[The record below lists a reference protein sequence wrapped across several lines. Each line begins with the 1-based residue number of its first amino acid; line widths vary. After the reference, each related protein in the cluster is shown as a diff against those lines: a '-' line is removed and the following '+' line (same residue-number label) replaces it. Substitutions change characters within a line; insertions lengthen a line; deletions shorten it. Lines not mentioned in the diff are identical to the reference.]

1 MGLEF
6 GKWLM
11 DVAKYILTALLLAT
25 FLGDMNSATT
35 IIASIVL
42 MLGMLGIGLWLV
54 KKSSNNNKKYQD
66 KGESIENLNK
76 YFESKKQQM
85 KEKQWSNSF
94 LTRCL
99 WKRF

>member
-25 FLGDMNSATT
+25 FLGDMNSAAT

-42 MLGMLGIGLWLV
+42 MLGMLGIGLWLG
-54 KKSSNNNKKYQD
+54 KKTSKNKKK
-66 KGESIENLNK
+66 KGK
-76 YFESKKQQM
+76 
-85 KEKQWSNSF
+85 
-94 LTRCL
+94 
-99 WKRF
+99 

>member
-25 FLGDMNSATT
+25 FLGDMNSADT

-54 KKSSNNNKKYQD
+54 KKSSNNNKK
-66 KGESIENLNK
+66 KGK
-76 YFESKKQQM
+76 
-85 KEKQWSNSF
+85 
-94 LTRCL
+94 
-99 WKRF
+99 

>member
-25 FLGDMNSATT
+25 FLGDMNSAGT

-54 KKSSNNNKKYQD
+54 KKSSNNNKNRK
-66 KGESIENLNK
+66 ENKNGC
-76 YFESKKQQM
+76 S
-85 KEKQWSNSF
+85 
-94 LTRCL
+94 
-99 WKRF
+99 

>member
-25 FLGDMNSATT
+25 FLGDMNSAVT

-54 KKSSNNNKKYQD
+54 KKSSNNNKK
-66 KGESIENLNK
+66 KGK
-76 YFESKKQQM
+76 
-85 KEKQWSNSF
+85 
-94 LTRCL
+94 
-99 WKRF
+99 

>member
-25 FLGDMNSATT
+25 FLGDMNSPGT

-54 KKSSNNNKKYQD
+54 KKSSNNNKK
-66 KGESIENLNK
+66 KGK
-76 YFESKKQQM
+76 
-85 KEKQWSNSF
+85 
-94 LTRCL
+94 
-99 WKRF
+99 

>member
-25 FLGDMNSATT
+25 FLGDMNSSGT

-54 KKSSNNNKKYQD
+54 KKSSNNNKK
-66 KGESIENLNK
+66 KGK
-76 YFESKKQQM
+76 
-85 KEKQWSNSF
+85 
-94 LTRCL
+94 
-99 WKRF
+99 

>member
-25 FLGDMNSATT
+25 FLGDMNSAGT

-42 MLGMLGIGLWLV
+42 MLGMLGI
-54 KKSSNNNKKYQD
+54 
-66 KGESIENLNK
+66 
-76 YFESKKQQM
+76 
-85 KEKQWSNSF
+85 
-94 LTRCL
+94 
-99 WKRF
+99 

>member
-25 FLGDMNSATT
+25 FLGDMNSAAT

-54 KKSSNNNKKYQD
+54 KKSSNTNKK
-66 KGESIENLNK
+66 KGK
-76 YFESKKQQM
+76 
-85 KEKQWSNSF
+85 
-94 LTRCL
+94 
-99 WKRF
+99 

>member
-25 FLGDMNSATT
+25 FLGDMNSAAT

-54 KKSSNNNKKYQD
+54 KKSSNNKKK
-66 KGESIENLNK
+66 KGK
-76 YFESKKQQM
+76 
-85 KEKQWSNSF
+85 
-94 LTRCL
+94 
-99 WKRF
+99 

>member
-25 FLGDMNSATT
+25 FLGDMNSAAT

-42 MLGMLGIGLWLV
+42 MLGMLGIGLWLG
-54 KKSSNNNKKYQD
+54 KKTSNNNKK
-66 KGESIENLNK
+66 KGK
-76 YFESKKQQM
+76 
-85 KEKQWSNSF
+85 
-94 LTRCL
+94 
-99 WKRF
+99 

>member
-25 FLGDMNSATT
+25 FLGDMNSAAT

-42 MLGMLGIGLWLV
+42 MLGMLGIELWLV
-54 KKSSNNNKKYQD
+54 KKSSNNNKK
-66 KGESIENLNK
+66 KGK
-76 YFESKKQQM
+76 
-85 KEKQWSNSF
+85 
-94 LTRCL
+94 
-99 WKRF
+99 

>member
-25 FLGDMNSATT
+25 FLGDMKSAAT

-54 KKSSNNNKKYQD
+54 KKSSNNNKK
-66 KGESIENLNK
+66 KGK
-76 YFESKKQQM
+76 
-85 KEKQWSNSF
+85 
-94 LTRCL
+94 
-99 WKRF
+99 

>member
-1 MGLEF
+1 MLMGLEF

-54 KKSSNNNKKYQD
+54 KKSSNNNKK
-66 KGESIENLNK
+66 KGK
-76 YFESKKQQM
+76 
-85 KEKQWSNSF
+85 
-94 LTRCL
+94 
-99 WKRF
+99 

>member
-25 FLGDMNSATT
+25 FLGDMNSAAT

-54 KKSSNNNKKYQD
+54 KKSSNNNKKR
-66 KGESIENLNK
+66 KENKNGC
-76 YFESKKQQM
+76 S
-85 KEKQWSNSF
+85 
-94 LTRCL
+94 
-99 WKRF
+99 

>member
-1 MGLEF
+1 MGLEY

-25 FLGDMNSATT
+25 FLGDMNSAGT

-54 KKSSNNNKKYQD
+54 KKSSNNNKK
-66 KGESIENLNK
+66 KGK
-76 YFESKKQQM
+76 
-85 KEKQWSNSF
+85 
-94 LTRCL
+94 
-99 WKRF
+99 

>member
-11 DVAKYILTALLLAT
+11 DVAKYILTALLLVT
-25 FLGDMNSATT
+25 FLGDMNSAGT

-54 KKSSNNNKKYQD
+54 KKSSNNNKK
-66 KGESIENLNK
+66 KGK
-76 YFESKKQQM
+76 
-85 KEKQWSNSF
+85 
-94 LTRCL
+94 
-99 WKRF
+99 

>member
-6 GKWLM
+6 GKWVM

-25 FLGDMNSATT
+25 FLGDMNSAGT

-54 KKSSNNNKKYQD
+54 KKSSNNNKKR
-66 KGESIENLNK
+66 KENK
-76 YFESKKQQM
+76 YGCS
-85 KEKQWSNSF
+85 
-94 LTRCL
+94 
-99 WKRF
+99 

>member
-25 FLGDMNSATT
+25 FLGYMNSAAT

-54 KKSSNNNKKYQD
+54 KKSSNNNKK
-66 KGESIENLNK
+66 KGK
-76 YFESKKQQM
+76 
-85 KEKQWSNSF
+85 
-94 LTRCL
+94 
-99 WKRF
+99 

>member
-25 FLGDMNSATT
+25 FLGDMNSAGT

-42 MLGMLGIGLWLV
+42 MLGMLGIGYCGWLRNQV
-54 KKSSNNNKKYQD
+54 IIITSNNNKK
-66 KGESIENLNK
+66 KGK
-76 YFESKKQQM
+76 
-85 KEKQWSNSF
+85 
-94 LTRCL
+94 
-99 WKRF
+99 

>member
-25 FLGDMNSATT
+25 FLGDMNSAAT

-54 KKSSNNNKKYQD
+54 KKSSNNNKKR
-66 KGESIENLNK
+66 KENK
-76 YFESKKQQM
+76 YGCS
-85 KEKQWSNSF
+85 
-94 LTRCL
+94 
-99 WKRF
+99 

>member
-11 DVAKYILTALLLAT
+11 DVSKYILTALLLAT
-25 FLGDMNSATT
+25 FLGDMNSAAT

-54 KKSSNNNKKYQD
+54 KKSSNNNKK
-66 KGESIENLNK
+66 KGK
-76 YFESKKQQM
+76 
-85 KEKQWSNSF
+85 
-94 LTRCL
+94 
-99 WKRF
+99 

>member
-11 DVAKYILTALLLAT
+11 DVAKYMLTALLLAT
-25 FLGDMNSATT
+25 FLGDMNSAAT

-54 KKSSNNNKKYQD
+54 KKSSNNNKK
-66 KGESIENLNK
+66 KGK
-76 YFESKKQQM
+76 
-85 KEKQWSNSF
+85 
-94 LTRCL
+94 
-99 WKRF
+99 

>member
-25 FLGDMNSATT
+25 FLGDMNSAAT

-54 KKSSNNNKKYQD
+54 KKSSNNNKK
-66 KGESIENLNK
+66 KGK
-76 YFESKKQQM
+76 
-85 KEKQWSNSF
+85 
-94 LTRCL
+94 
-99 WKRF
+99 

>member
-25 FLGDMNSATT
+25 FLGDMNSAAT

-54 KKSSNNNKKYQD
+54 KKSSNNNKN
-66 KGESIENLNK
+66 KGK
-76 YFESKKQQM
+76 
-85 KEKQWSNSF
+85 
-94 LTRCL
+94 
-99 WKRF
+99 

>member
-25 FLGDMNSATT
+25 FLGDMNSTGT

-54 KKSSNNNKKYQD
+54 KKSSNNNKK
-66 KGESIENLNK
+66 KGK
-76 YFESKKQQM
+76 
-85 KEKQWSNSF
+85 
-94 LTRCL
+94 
-99 WKRF
+99 

>member
-25 FLGDMNSATT
+25 FLGNMNSAAT

-54 KKSSNNNKKYQD
+54 KKSSNNNKK
-66 KGESIENLNK
+66 KGK
-76 YFESKKQQM
+76 
-85 KEKQWSNSF
+85 
-94 LTRCL
+94 
-99 WKRF
+99 

>member
-25 FLGDMNSATT
+25 FLGDMNSAGT
-35 IIASIVL
+35 IASIVL

-54 KKSSNNNKKYQD
+54 KKSSNNNKK
-66 KGESIENLNK
+66 KGK
-76 YFESKKQQM
+76 
-85 KEKQWSNSF
+85 
-94 LTRCL
+94 
-99 WKRF
+99 

>member
-25 FLGDMNSATT
+25 FLGDMNSAAT

-42 MLGMLGIGLWLV
+42 MLGMLGIGLWLG
-54 KKSSNNNKKYQD
+54 KKSSNNNKK
-66 KGESIENLNK
+66 KGK
-76 YFESKKQQM
+76 
-85 KEKQWSNSF
+85 
-94 LTRCL
+94 
-99 WKRF
+99 

>member
-25 FLGDMNSATT
+25 FLGDMNSAAT

-42 MLGMLGIGLWLV
+42 ML
-54 KKSSNNNKKYQD
+54 
-66 KGESIENLNK
+66 
-76 YFESKKQQM
+76 
-85 KEKQWSNSF
+85 
-94 LTRCL
+94 
-99 WKRF
+99 

>member
-25 FLGDMNSATT
+25 FLGDMNSAAT

-54 KKSSNNNKKYQD
+54 KKSSYNNKK
-66 KGESIENLNK
+66 KGK
-76 YFESKKQQM
+76 
-85 KEKQWSNSF
+85 
-94 LTRCL
+94 
-99 WKRF
+99 

>member
-11 DVAKYILTALLLAT
+11 DVAKYILTALLLET
-25 FLGDMNSATT
+25 FLGDMNSAGT

-54 KKSSNNNKKYQD
+54 KKSSNNNKK
-66 KGESIENLNK
+66 KGK
-76 YFESKKQQM
+76 
-85 KEKQWSNSF
+85 
-94 LTRCL
+94 
-99 WKRF
+99 